1 MKAVTRDAVFAM
13 EFAEDAA
20 PLTRNVIA
28 VSWTV
33 DALRVLK
40 QIRDEATAR
49 AQEQDEEAF
58 VHLPYAHLRAQ
69 LHLQVDAWV
78 GIDDDIGLRSLYV
91 PSNAT
96 TDPEAWGY
104 LVSTDTRP
112 DLQKIKDAFATWS
125 EGALA
130 HYCESRGAYALGVA
144 ALRRLSQEDRI
155 VRVAPS
161 RVQIFPWGGMPQ
173 AKAGAPTPFHVT
185 AGVLAARLAGLEL
198 FPELG
203 PVVRVIGGSEHNSA
217 EVMTRPHMAAG
228 GRFSLMCEFS
238 MQTLPGSTKPL
249 IYCEFKRRRWAD
261 GLKSGYTVSS
271 SIRGF
276 VLPHAK
282 RPQSAYRFSVMRQ
295 RGGKWVTDLGYQQ
308 YEYAFDL
315 APGHENEAVFTYPSG
330 DAASV
335 LVMLKPEVTEQ
346 YHSKLQAGVP
356 LVDQADAFERVAAA
370 LGEFGLRPFADFRAV
385 KAVIVKA
392 PPLAMLKAEVTLG
405 RLLDRHEHN
414 DEDASTAE
422 ALEAITT
429 APADRWFK
437 SDVPALDAKRDQVIS
452 AVRTLTSD
460 TAYLADT
467 SRHQLYVVTQTPE
480 DVEWI
485 KTTVADMLG
494 DAIKVSSVPLPA
506 NTHGPMQSFPEGR
519 RKQRFDARVRE
530 WLKFAENLRLAPRSM
545 VLVQAP
551 MFYKVEG
558 DKVKPDD
565 NVNKLAARKALG
577 SLGCTV
583 QYLLPSEQG
592 RIDKFL
598 PRVQVAVL
606 DLVFGHSGSVWGL
619 KTACAACFTG
629 SAPAPRWVGA
639 VSSLLVQSEW
649 SRDRAQSVFV
659 ATRMDCETGQT
670 WVRFAHQAAE
680 AVLTDWMRFDEGAR
694 YLASTKVELPSS
706 WLGRREL
713 LSLFFQ
719 STFDEMAAVDPNAVV
734 FIDSTRAARLASW
747 LSDTG
752 MRESSR
758 QVAPGVRTEQ
768 RWPTLRLI
776 RIREQAPT
784 IGQEKIF
791 GIANEAGAFL
801 RTWTS
806 TPRLFRVGG
815 ASAPTFWS
823 LARPGTHHKRGAS
836 CYRQTLLPNR
846 NQTEENP
853 GEFAP
858 FPPQPDK
865 QHLNSRAVEV
875 VILQKQ
881 DVDDEVQLASFAQ
894 HLRAGLLTARNERWV
909 TTPTPLRI
917 IDKLTEYMR
926 GG

>member
-1 MKAVTRDAVFAM
+1 MKSISREAAFAM
-13 EFAEDAA
+13 EFAEGAA
-20 PLTRNVIA
+20 SLTRNVVA
-28 VSWTV
+28 VSWTI

-49 AQEQDEEAF
+49 AQEDDEEAF

-69 LHLQVDAWV
+69 LHLQVDSWV

-91 PSNAT
+91 PSNSTA
-96 TDPEAWGY
+96 DSESWAY
-104 LVSTDTRP
+104 LVSADARS

-155 VRVAPS
+155 VRITPS
-161 RVQIFPWGGMPQ
+161 RVQIFPWGGTPQ
-173 AKAGAPTPFHVT
+173 AKSGAPTPFDVT
-185 AGVLAARLAGLEL
+185 AGVLAARLAGHEL
-198 FPELG
+198 FPGLG
-203 PVVRVIGGSEHNSA
+203 PVVRVVGGPEHNSA
-217 EVMTRPHMAAG
+217 EVMTRAHVAAG
-228 GRFSLMCEFS
+228 GRFSLVCELS
-238 MQTLPGSTKPL
+238 MQTLPGATKPL

-261 GLKSGYTVSS
+261 GLKSGYTASS

-276 VLPHAK
+276 VLPHEM

-295 RGGKWVTDLGYQQ
+295 RAGKWTTDLGYQQ
-308 YEYAFDL
+308 YEYAFNL
-315 APGHENEAVFTYPSG
+315 ARGHENEGVFNYPSE

-346 YHSKLQAGVP
+346 RHSKLQAGVP
-356 LVDQADAFERVAAA
+356 LVDQADAFERVATV
-370 LGEFGLRPFADFRAV
+370 LSELGLRPFTDFSVAKSV
-385 KAVIVKA
+385 TVKA
-392 PPLAMLKAEVTLG
+392 PQLKMLKAEVTLG
-405 RLLDRHEHN
+405 RLLDRHEHDD
-414 DEDASTAE
+414 DEASHAE
-422 ALEAITT
+422 ALEAITSST
-429 APADRWFK
+429 ADRWFK
-437 SDVPALDAKRDQVIS
+437 ADVPTPDTKRDQVIE
-452 AVRTLTSD
+452 AVRTLTAD
-460 TAYLADT
+460 TAYVGDT

-485 KTTVADMLG
+485 KTTVTAMFG
-494 DAIKVSSVPLPA
+494 DIIKVSSVPLPA
-506 NTHGPMQSFPEGR
+506 NTHGPTQNFTEGR

-530 WLKFAENLRLAPRSM
+530 WLKFGENIKLGPRSM

-558 DKVKPDD
+558 GKVKPDD

-592 RIDKFL
+592 RVDKFL
-598 PRVQVAVL
+598 PRVQAALL
-606 DLVFGHSGSVWGL
+606 DLVFGHAGSVWGL
-619 KTACAACFTG
+619 KQARAACFAG
-629 SAPAPRWVGA
+629 SATPPRWVGA
-639 VSSLLVQSEW
+639 LSSLVVQSEW
-649 SRDRAQSVFV
+649 SRGRAQSIFV
-659 ATRMDCETGQT
+659 ATRMDCETGQA

-680 AVLTDWMRFDEGAR
+680 TVQTDWMRFDDGAK
-694 YLASTKVELPSS
+694 YLASTRVELPST
-706 WLGRREL
+706 WAAKREL
-713 LSLFFQ
+713 MSQFFLSVC
-719 STFDEMAAVDPNAVV
+719 DDMIAVDPNAVV

-747 LSDTG
+747 LSDAG
-752 MRESSR
+752 MRESGR
-758 QVAPGVRTEQ
+758 QVVPGVLAEQ
-768 RWPTLRLI
+768 RWPSLRLI

-784 IGQEKIF
+784 IGQEKFF
-791 GIANEAGAFL
+791 GVSDAAGKPL

-815 ASAPTFWS
+815 ATAPTFWS

-836 CYRQTLLPNR
+836 CYREMLLPNS

-853 GEFAP
+853 KEFAP
-858 FPPQPDK
+858 FPAQPDK
-865 QHLNSRAVEV
+865 QHLNSRAIEV

-881 DVDDEVQLASFAQ
+881 ASDDDVQLASFAQ
-894 HLRAGLLTARNERWV
+894 HLRAGMLTARNERWV
-909 TTPTPLRI
+909 SAPTPLRI
-917 IDKLTEYMR
+917 IDKLIEYMR

>member
-1 MKAVTRDAVFAM
+1 MKTITRDAAFAM
-13 EFAEDAA
+13 EFAEGAA
-20 PLTRNVIA
+20 PLTRNVVA

-33 DALRVLK
+33 DALRILK
-40 QIRDEATAR
+40 RIRDEATAR
-49 AQEQDEEAF
+49 VQENDEEAF

-91 PSNAT
+91 PSNSTA
-96 TDPEAWGY
+96 DSAAWAY
-104 LVSTDTRP
+104 LVSADACS

-155 VRVAPS
+155 VRVTPS

-173 AKAGAPTPFHVT
+173 AKPGAPTPFDVT
-185 AGVLAARLAGLEL
+185 AGVLAARLAGQEL
-198 FPELG
+198 FPGLG
-203 PVVRVIGGSEHNSA
+203 PVVRVIGGPEHNSA
-217 EVMTRPHMAAG
+217 EVMTRAHIAAG
-228 GRFSLMCEFS
+228 GRFSLVCQLS

-261 GLKSGYTVSS
+261 GLKSGYTASS

-276 VLPHAK
+276 VLPHAM
-282 RPQSAYRFSVMRQ
+282 RPQSAYRFGVMRQ
-295 RGGKWVTDLGYQQ
+295 RDGKWTTDLGYQQ
-308 YEYAFDL
+308 YEYAFNL
-315 APGHENEAVFTYPSG
+315 APGHENEGVFTYPSEES
-330 DAASV
+330 ASV

-346 YHSKLQAGVP
+346 HHSKLQAGVP

-370 LGEFGLRPFADFRAV
+370 LSELGLRPFTDFSVAKGV
-385 KAVIVKA
+385 TVKA

-405 RLLDRHEHN
+405 RLLDRHEHDD
-414 DEDASTAE
+414 DEAPPAE
-422 ALEAITT
+422 ALEAITS

-437 SDVPALDAKRDQVIS
+437 ADVPTPDAERDRVIE
-452 AVRTLTSD
+452 AVRTLTAD
-460 TAYLADT
+460 TAYVGDT

-485 KTTVADMLG
+485 KTTAAAMLG
-494 DAIKVSSVPLPA
+494 DIIKVSSVPLPV
-506 NTHGPMQSFPEGR
+506 NTHGPTQSFTEGR
-519 RKQRFDARVRE
+519 RKQRFDARMRE
-530 WLKFAENLRLAPRSM
+530 WLKFGENLKLGPRSM

-558 DKVKPDD
+558 GKFKPDD

-583 QYLLPSEQG
+583 QYLLPSEHG
-592 RIDKFL
+592 RVDKFL
-598 PRVQVAVL
+598 PRVQAALL
-606 DLVFGHSGSVWGL
+606 DLVFGHAGSVWGL
-619 KTACAACFTG
+619 KQARAACFTG
-629 SAPAPRWVGA
+629 SVPPPRWVGA
-639 VSSLLVQSEW
+639 LSSLVVQSEW
-649 SRDRAQSVFV
+649 FRDRAQSVFV
-659 ATRMDCETGQT
+659 ATRMDCETGQA

-680 AVLTDWMRFDEGAR
+680 SVQTDWMRFDEGAK
-694 YLASTKVELPSS
+694 YLASARVELPGP
-706 WLGRREL
+706 WAARREL
-713 LSLFFQ
+713 LSQFFQ
-719 STFDEMAAVDPNAVV
+719 STFDDMIAVDPNAVIFV
-734 FIDSTRAARLASW
+734 DSTRAARLASW

-752 MRESSR
+752 MRESDR
-758 QVAPGVRTEQ
+758 QIAPGLLIEQ

-784 IGQEKIF
+784 IGQEKVF
-791 GIANEAGAFL
+791 GVSDDVDTPL

-815 ASAPTFWS
+815 ATAPTFWS

-836 CYRQTLLPNR
+836 CYREMLLPNS
-846 NQTEENP
+846 NQTEDNP
-853 GEFAP
+853 REFAP
-858 FPPQPDK
+858 FPAQPDK

-881 DVDDEVQLASFAQ
+881 AGDDEVQLASFAQ
-894 HLRAGLLTARNERWV
+894 HLRAGMLTARNERWV
-909 TTPTPLRI
+909 TAPTPLRI